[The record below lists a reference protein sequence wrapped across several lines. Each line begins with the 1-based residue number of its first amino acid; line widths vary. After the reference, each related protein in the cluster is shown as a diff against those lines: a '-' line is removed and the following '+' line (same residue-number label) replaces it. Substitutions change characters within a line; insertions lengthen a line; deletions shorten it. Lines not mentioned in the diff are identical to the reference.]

1 MILYIAEKP
10 SLGRAIADVLPKP
23 HKKGDGFIED
33 AQGNC
38 VSWCVGHLL
47 EQAEPDAYNPEF
59 KSWKFEHLP
68 IVPEKWQLKPKVAT
82 RSQLTVLKKLVKQAD
97 TLVNAGDPDRE
108 GQLLVDEVIAY
119 LGVTGDKLQQTQ
131 RLLISDLNPQAV
143 KRALSQLRSNRE
155 FIPLSTSALARSRAD
170 WLYGMNMTRAYTIQ
184 GKKVGYQGVLSVGRV
199 QTPLLG
205 LIVRRDEEIAR
216 FQSKPFYEV
225 LAHLVTDKQQSFTAK
240 WQPSEA
246 CLPYMDEE
254 GRVLAKGLAQNV
266 VRRITDKPAKVTQL
280 STKDKQQNPPLPYS
294 LSALQIDA
302 AKRFGMSA
310 KDVLDTCQSLYE
322 RHKLITYPRSDSR
335 YLPTEQHGLASSVLA
350 AIMGGAPELVAHAEA
365 PNPRLKSKAWDDK
378 KVDAHHA
385 IIPTEKQPNLGSL
398 SQRERQLYLHIARQY
413 LAQFYPAY
421 CYSETAVEVTIEGGL
436 FKTKARQDKSLGW
449 KQLFAREADEH
460 KESMGRESLQNTDD
474 KSTDKDA
481 EDEVFCGILP
491 PLALGQILH
500 CNQGELVEKQTQPPK
515 AFTDATLLSAMT
527 GINRYVTDPETRKIL
542 KETDGLGTEAT
553 RAGIIELLFKRGF
566 IQRLGKSI
574 VATEVGKGLINSLPL
589 SATTPDM
596 TALWEASLNG
606 ICHKEISYQGFMQP
620 LLGTLNHLIENA
632 GAQLPSAL
640 NGLKGQGF
648 KRAAK
653 KSGYQKAGNKGAA
666 GGKKAGTGAKKG
678 NARNSAAA
686 SSTSTSTTAKPTVPR
701 RRTSKA
707 TAQA

>member
-23 HKKGDGFIED
+23 HKKGDGFIEAANGD
-33 AQGNC
+33 C

-47 EQAEPDAYNPEF
+47 EQAQPDAYNPEY

-68 IVPEKWQLKPKVAT
+68 IVPDKWQLKPKAAT
-82 RSQLTVLKKLVKQAD
+82 RSQLSVLKKLVKQAN

-119 LGVTGDKLQQTQ
+119 LGVTGDKLHQTQ

-143 KRALSQLRSNRE
+143 KRALTQLRSNRE

-205 LIVRRDEEIAR
+205 LVVRRDEEIAN

-225 LAHLVTDKQQSFTAK
+225 LAHLATEKQETFSAK

-254 GRVLAKGLAQNV
+254 GRVLARGLAQNV
-266 VRRITDKPAKVTQL
+266 VSRISNKPALVTQL
-280 STKDKQQNPPLPYS
+280 ASKDKKQHPPLPYS

-335 YLPTEQHGLASSVLA
+335 YLPLEQHKLAPAVLRA
-350 AIMGGAPELVAHAEA
+350 VSLGAGELLQGADV
-365 PNPRLKSKAWDDK
+365 PDPQLKSKAWDDK

-385 IIPTEKQPNLGSL
+385 IVPTEKTANLSSL
-398 SQRERQLYLHIARQY
+398 SLREKQLYLHIVRQY

-421 CYSETAVEVTIEGGL
+421 CYSETTVQVTIEGGL
-436 FKTKARQDKSLGW
+436 FNTKARQDQSLGW
-449 KQLFAREADEH
+449 KQLFARQEPNGSKTSGNESTQGSTGKDDED
-460 KESMGRESLQNTDD
+460 S
-474 KSTDKDA
+474 
-481 EDEVFCGILP
+481 DEFIGQLP
-491 PLALGQILH
+491 PLKLGQALH
-500 CNQGELVEKQTQPPK
+500 CTRGELLEKNTQPPK

-527 GINRYVTDPETRKIL
+527 GISRYVTDPEIRKIL

-566 IQRLGKSI
+566 LQRLGKSI
-574 VATEVGKGLINSLPL
+574 VSTDVGKGLINSLPA

-606 ICHKEISYQGFMQP
+606 ICHKETSYQAFMQP
-620 LLGTLNHLIENA
+620 LLGTLSTLIQNA
-632 GAQLPSAL
+632 GEQLPTAL
-640 NGLKGQGF
+640 NGLKGQGYRKTAGNKSGYRKSPYRKASSSA
-648 KRAAK
+648 KRTGTASTAKTSTTTSSSAK
-653 KSGYQKAGNKGAA
+653 KS
-666 GGKKAGTGAKKG
+666 
-678 NARNSAAA
+678 SA
-686 SSTSTSTTAKPTVPR
+686 SSGTRS
-701 RRTSKA
+701 RTRKVA
-707 TAQA
+707 AEV

>member
-23 HKKGDGFIED
+23 HKKGDGFIEAANGD
-33 AQGNC
+33 C

-68 IVPEKWQLKPKVAT
+68 IVPDKWQLKPKAAT
-82 RSQLTVLKKLVKQAD
+82 RSQLTVLKRLVKQAN

-119 LGVTGDKLQQTQ
+119 LGVTGDKLHQTQ

-143 KRALSQLRSNRE
+143 KRALTQLRSNRE

-205 LIVRRDEEIAR
+205 LVVRRDEEIAH

-225 LAHLVTDKQQSFTAK
+225 LAHLATEKQETFSAK

-246 CLPYMDEE
+246 CQPYMDEE
-254 GRVLAKGLAQNV
+254 GRVLARGLAQNV
-266 VRRITDKPAKVTQL
+266 VSCISDKAALVTQL
-280 STKDKQQNPPLPYS
+280 VAKDKKQNPPLPYS

-335 YLPTEQHGLASSVLA
+335 YLPVEQHNLAPSVLKAISDGA
-350 AIMGGAPELVAHAEA
+350 AELLQGADAPE
-365 PNPRLKSKAWDDK
+365 PRLKSKAWDDK

-385 IIPTEKQPNLGSL
+385 IVPTEKTANLSSL
-398 SQRERQLYLHIARQY
+398 SQRERQLYLHVARQY
-413 LAQFYPAY
+413 IAQFYPAY
-421 CYSETAVEVTIEGGL
+421 CYSETTVQVTIEGGL
-436 FKTKARQDKSLGW
+436 FNTKARQDKSLGW
-449 KQLFAREADEH
+449 KQLFARQEPNGSKA
-460 KESMGRESLQNTDD
+460 SGN
-474 KSTDKDA
+474 KSTEESTGKD
-481 EDEVFCGILP
+481 DEENDEFIGQLP
-491 PLALGQILH
+491 PLKLGQALH
-500 CNQGELVEKQTQPPK
+500 CTRGELLEKNTQPPK
-515 AFTDATLLSAMT
+515 AFTDATLLGAMT
-527 GINRYVTDPETRKIL
+527 GISRYVADPEIRKIL

-566 IQRLGKSI
+566 LQRLGKSI
-574 VATEVGKGLINSLPL
+574 VSTDVGKGLINSLPA

-606 ICHKEISYQGFMQP
+606 ICHKETSYQAFMLP
-620 LLGTLNHLIENA
+620 LLGTLSTLIQNA
-632 GAQLPSAL
+632 GAQLPIAL
-640 NGLKGQGF
+640 NGLQGQGYR
-648 KRAAK
+648 KTASN
-653 KSGYQKAGNKGAA
+653 KSGYRKSPYRKASSSAKR
-666 GGKKAGTGAKKG
+666 AGTASTVKSSVKTSVASAGA
-678 NARNSAAA
+678 RS
-686 SSTSTSTTAKPTVPR
+686 
-701 RRTSKA
+701 RTRKMA
-707 TAQA
+707 TEV

>member
-23 HKKGDGFIED
+23 HKKGDGFIEAANGD
-33 AQGNC
+33 C

-59 KSWKFEHLP
+59 KAWKFEHLP
-68 IVPEKWQLKPKVAT
+68 IVPDKWQLKPKAAT
-82 RSQLTVLKKLVKQAD
+82 RSQLTVLKRLVKQAN

-119 LGVTGDKLQQTQ
+119 LGVTGDKLHQTQ

-143 KRALSQLRSNRE
+143 KRALTQLRSNRE

-205 LIVRRDEEIAR
+205 LVVRRDEEIAH

-225 LAHLVTDKQQSFTAK
+225 LAHLATEKQETFSAK

-246 CLPYMDEE
+246 CQPYMDEE
-254 GRVLAKGLAQNV
+254 GRVLARGLAQNV
-266 VRRITDKPAKVTQL
+266 VSRISDKPALVTQL
-280 STKDKQQNPPLPYS
+280 VAKDKKQNPPLPYS

-335 YLPTEQHGLASSVLA
+335 YLPVEQHNLAPSVLKAISDGA
-350 AIMGGAPELVAHAEA
+350 AELLQGADA
-365 PNPRLKSKAWDDK
+365 PDPRLKSKAWDDK

-385 IIPTEKQPNLGSL
+385 IVPTEKTANLSSL
-398 SQRERQLYLHIARQY
+398 SKRERQLYLHIARQY

-421 CYSETAVEVTIEGGL
+421 CYSETTVQVTIEGGL
-436 FKTKARQDKSLGW
+436 FNTKARQDKSLGW
-449 KQLFAREADEH
+449 KQLFARQEPNGSKASGNNSTEESTGKDDE
-460 KESMGRESLQNTDD
+460 EN
-474 KSTDKDA
+474 
-481 EDEVFCGILP
+481 DEFIGQLP
-491 PLALGQILH
+491 PLKLGQALH
-500 CNQGELVEKQTQPPK
+500 CTRGELLEKNTQPPK
-515 AFTDATLLSAMT
+515 AFNDATLLGAMT
-527 GINRYVTDPETRKIL
+527 GISRYVTDPEIRKIL

-566 IQRLGKSI
+566 LQRLGKSI
-574 VATEVGKGLINSLPL
+574 VSTDVGKGLINSLPA

-596 TALWEASLNG
+596 TALWEASLNC
-606 ICHKEISYQGFMQP
+606 ICHKETSYQAFMQP
-620 LLGTLNHLIENA
+620 LLGTLSTLIQNA
-632 GAQLPSAL
+632 GAQLPTAL
-640 NGLKGQGF
+640 NGLQGQGYR
-648 KRAAK
+648 KTASN
-653 KSGYQKAGNKGAA
+653 KSGYRKSLYRKASSSAKR
-666 GGKKAGTGAKKG
+666 AGT
-678 NARNSAAA
+678 A
-686 SSTSTSTTAKPTVPR
+686 STAKSSVKKSVASAGAR
-701 RRTSKA
+701 SRTRKMA
-707 TAQA
+707 TEV

>member
-23 HKKGDGFIED
+23 HKKGDGFIEAANGD
-33 AQGNC
+33 C

-68 IVPEKWQLKPKVAT
+68 IVPDKWQLKPKAAT
-82 RSQLTVLKKLVKQAD
+82 RSQLTVLKRLVKQAN

-119 LGVTGDKLQQTQ
+119 LGVTGDKLHQTQ

-143 KRALSQLRSNRE
+143 KRALTQLRSNRE

-205 LIVRRDEEIAR
+205 LVVRRDEEIAH

-225 LAHLVTDKQQSFTAK
+225 LAHLATEKQETFSAK

-246 CLPYMDEE
+246 CQPYMDEE
-254 GRVLAKGLAQNV
+254 GRVLVRGLAQNV
-266 VRRITDKPAKVTQL
+266 VSRISDKPALVTQL
-280 STKDKQQNPPLPYS
+280 VAKDKKQNPPLPYS

-335 YLPTEQHGLASSVLA
+335 YLPVEQHNLAPSVLK
-350 AIMGGAPELVAHAEA
+350 AISDGATELLQGADV
-365 PNPRLKSKAWDDK
+365 PDPRLKSKAWDDK

-385 IIPTEKQPNLGSL
+385 IVPTEKTANLSSL
-398 SQRERQLYLHIARQY
+398 SQRERQLYLHVARQY

-421 CYSETAVEVTIEGGL
+421 CYSETTVQVTIEGGL
-436 FKTKARQDKSLGW
+436 FNTKARQDKSLGW
-449 KQLFAREADEH
+449 KQLFARQEPNGSKA
-460 KESMGRESLQNTDD
+460 SGN
-474 KSTDKDA
+474 KSTEESTGKD
-481 EDEVFCGILP
+481 DEENDEFIGQLP
-491 PLALGQILH
+491 PLKFGQALH
-500 CNQGELVEKQTQPPK
+500 CTRGELLEKNTQPPK
-515 AFTDATLLSAMT
+515 AFTDATLLGAMT
-527 GINRYVTDPETRKIL
+527 GISRYVTDPEIRKIL

-566 IQRLGKSI
+566 LQRLGKSI
-574 VATEVGKGLINSLPL
+574 VSTDVGKGLINSLPA

-606 ICHKEISYQGFMQP
+606 ICHKETSYQAFMQP
-620 LLGTLNHLIENA
+620 LLGTLSTLIQNA
-632 GAQLPSAL
+632 GAQLPTAL
-640 NGLKGQGF
+640 NGLQGQGYR
-648 KRAAK
+648 KTASN
-653 KSGYQKAGNKGAA
+653 KSGYRKSPYRKASSSAKR
-666 GGKKAGTGAKKG
+666 AGT
-678 NARNSAAA
+678 A
-686 SSTSTSTTAKPTVPR
+686 STAKSSVKTSVASAGAR
-701 RRTSKA
+701 SRTRKMA
-707 TAQA
+707 TEV

>member
-23 HKKGDGFIED
+23 HKKGDGFIEAANGD
-33 AQGNC
+33 C

-68 IVPEKWQLKPKVAT
+68 IVPDKWQLKPKAAT
-82 RSQLTVLKKLVKQAD
+82 RSQLTVLKRLVKQAN

-119 LGVTGDKLQQTQ
+119 LGVTGDKLHQTQ

-143 KRALSQLRSNRE
+143 KRALTQLRSNRE

-205 LIVRRDEEIAR
+205 LVVRRDEEIAH

-225 LAHLVTDKQQSFTAK
+225 LAHLATEKQETFSAK

-246 CLPYMDEE
+246 CQPYMDEE
-254 GRVLAKGLAQNV
+254 GRVLVRGLAQNV
-266 VRRITDKPAKVTQL
+266 VSRISDKPALVTQL
-280 STKDKQQNPPLPYS
+280 VAKDKKQNPPLPYS

-335 YLPTEQHGLASSVLA
+335 YLPVEQHNLAPSVLKAISDGA
-350 AIMGGAPELVAHAEA
+350 AELLQGADAPE
-365 PNPRLKSKAWDDK
+365 PRLKSKAWDDK

-385 IIPTEKQPNLGSL
+385 IVPTEKMANLSSL
-398 SQRERQLYLHIARQY
+398 SQRERQLYLHVARQY
-413 LAQFYPAY
+413 IAQFYPAY
-421 CYSETAVEVTIEGGL
+421 CYSETTVQVTIEGGL
-436 FKTKARQDKSLGW
+436 FNTKARQDKSLGW
-449 KQLFAREADEH
+449 KQLFARQEPNGSKA
-460 KESMGRESLQNTDD
+460 SGN
-474 KSTDKDA
+474 KSTEESTGKD
-481 EDEVFCGILP
+481 DEENDEFIGQLP
-491 PLALGQILH
+491 PLKLGQALH
-500 CNQGELVEKQTQPPK
+500 CTRGELLEKNTQPPK
-515 AFTDATLLSAMT
+515 AFNDATLLGAMT
-527 GINRYVTDPETRKIL
+527 GISRYVTDPEIRKIL

-566 IQRLGKSI
+566 LQRLGKSI
-574 VATEVGKGLINSLPL
+574 VSTDVGKGLINSLPA

-606 ICHKEISYQGFMQP
+606 ICHKETSYQAFMQP
-620 LLGTLNHLIENA
+620 LLGTLSTLIQNA
-632 GAQLPSAL
+632 GAQLPTAL
-640 NGLKGQGF
+640 NGLQGQGYR
-648 KRAAK
+648 KTASN
-653 KSGYQKAGNKGAA
+653 KSGYRKSPYRKASSSAKR
-666 GGKKAGTGAKKG
+666 AGT
-678 NARNSAAA
+678 A
-686 SSTSTSTTAKPTVPR
+686 STAKSSVKKSVASAGAR
-701 RRTSKA
+701 SRTRKVA
-707 TAQA
+707 TEA

>member
-10 SLGRAIADVLPKP
+10 SLGRAIADVLPRP
-23 HKKGDGFIED
+23 HKKGEGFIQAANGD
-33 AQGNC
+33 C

-47 EQAEPDAYNPEF
+47 EQAPPDAYHPDY

-68 IVPEKWQLKPKVAT
+68 IVPDKWQLQPKAAT
-82 RSQLTVLKKLVKQAD
+82 RSQLSVLKKLVKQAT

-119 LGVTGDKLQQTQ
+119 LGVTGDKLHQIQ

-143 KRALSQLRSNRE
+143 KRALSQQRSNRE
-155 FIPLSTSALARSRAD
+155 FIPLSTCALARSRAD

-184 GKKVGYQGVLSVGRV
+184 GQKVGYQGVLSVGRV

-205 LIVRRDEEIAR
+205 LVVRRDEDIAN

-225 LAHLVTDKQQSFTAK
+225 LAHLTTQQQEGFSAK
-240 WQPSEA
+240 WQPSDA
-246 CLPYMDEE
+246 CLPYMDAD

-266 VRRITDKPAKVTQL
+266 VNRITDQPARVTQL
-280 STKDKQQNPPLPYS
+280 TSKDKQQAAPLPYS

-310 KDVLDTCQSLYE
+310 KEVLDTCQSLYE

-335 YLPTEQHGLASSVLA
+335 YLPLEQHSLAPLVLK
-350 AIMGGAPELVAHAEA
+350 AISQGASELIQGIDM
-365 PNPRLKSKAWDDK
+365 PDPRLKSKAWDDK

-385 IIPTEKQPNLGSL
+385 IIPTEKPAQLSSL
-398 SQRERQLYLHIARQY
+398 SGREKQLYLHIARQY
-413 LAQFYPAY
+413 VAQFYPAY
-421 CYSETAVEVTIEGGL
+421 CYRETAVQVTIAGGL
-436 FKTKARQDKSLGW
+436 FTTKARQQQSLGW
-449 KQLFAREADEH
+449 KQLFVQQTHQGDQPHQQPQATQQAEQDDE
-460 KESMGRESLQNTDD
+460 Q
-474 KSTDKDA
+474 
-481 EDEVFCGILP
+481 DELTGLLP
-491 PLALGQILH
+491 PLTLGQSLH
-500 CNQGELVEKQTQPPK
+500 CLRGELVEKQTQPPK

-527 GINRYVTDPETRKIL
+527 GISRYVTDPEIRKIL

-566 IQRLGKSI
+566 LQRQGKTI
-574 VATEVGKGLINSLPL
+574 VSTNVGRGLINSLPA

-620 LLGTLNHLIENA
+620 LLATLHSLIQHA
-632 GAQLPSAL
+632 GGQLPAAL
-640 NGLKGQGF
+640 NGLKGQGYQGAKGRKSGQRKSTNP
-648 KRAAK
+648 KRPISRTSPLK
-653 KSGYQKAGNKGAA
+653 KSSSI
-666 GGKKAGTGAKKG
+666 T
-678 NARNSAAA
+678 A
-686 SSTSTSTTAKPTVPR
+686 SSKKSTMTTKAIVPQR
-701 RRTSKA
+701 RERQSLSEVV
-707 TAQA
+707 

>member
-23 HKKGDGFIED
+23 HKKGDGFIEAANGD
-33 AQGNC
+33 C

-68 IVPEKWQLKPKVAT
+68 IVPDKWQLKPKAAT
-82 RSQLTVLKKLVKQAD
+82 RSQLTVLKRLVKQAN

-119 LGVTGDKLQQTQ
+119 LGVTGDKLHQTQ

-143 KRALSQLRSNRE
+143 KRALTQLRSNRE

-205 LIVRRDEEIAR
+205 LVVRRDEEIAH

-225 LAHLVTDKQQSFTAK
+225 LAHLATEKQETFSAK

-246 CLPYMDEE
+246 CQPYMDEE
-254 GRVLAKGLAQNV
+254 GRVLVRGLAQNV
-266 VRRITDKPAKVTQL
+266 VSRISDKPALVTQL
-280 STKDKQQNPPLPYS
+280 VAKDKKQNPPLPYS

-335 YLPTEQHGLASSVLA
+335 YLPVEQHNLAPSVLKAISAGA
-350 AIMGGAPELVAHAEA
+350 AELLQGADAPE
-365 PNPRLKSKAWDDK
+365 PRLKSKAWDDK

-385 IIPTEKQPNLGSL
+385 IVPTAKTANLSSL
-398 SQRERQLYLHIARQY
+398 SQRERQLYLHVARQY

-421 CYSETAVEVTIEGGL
+421 CYSETTVQVTIEGGL
-436 FKTKARQDKSLGW
+436 FNTKARQDKSLGW
-449 KQLFAREADEH
+449 KQLFARQEPNGSKA
-460 KESMGRESLQNTDD
+460 SGN
-474 KSTDKDA
+474 KSTEESAGKD
-481 EDEVFCGILP
+481 DEENDEFIGQLP
-491 PLALGQILH
+491 PLKLGQALH
-500 CNQGELVEKQTQPPK
+500 CTRGELLEKNTQPPK
-515 AFTDATLLSAMT
+515 AFTDATLLGAMT
-527 GINRYVTDPETRKIL
+527 GISRYVTAPEIRKIL

-566 IQRLGKSI
+566 LQRLGKSI
-574 VATEVGKGLINSLPL
+574 VSTDVGKGLINSLPA

-606 ICHKEISYQGFMQP
+606 ICHKETSYQAFMQP
-620 LLGTLNHLIENA
+620 LLGTLSTLIQNA
-632 GAQLPSAL
+632 GAQLPTAL
-640 NGLKGQGF
+640 NGLQGQGYR
-648 KRAAK
+648 KTASN
-653 KSGYQKAGNKGAA
+653 KSGYRKSYSKKSSSAKGIGTTKNDGSNKYASQKTCSKSSV
-666 GGKKAGTGAKKG
+666 T
-678 NARNSAAA
+678 R
-686 SSTSTSTTAKPTVPR
+686 STSRSASNSRKSTTAV
-701 RRTSKA
+701 
-707 TAQA
+707 

>member
-23 HKKGDGFIED
+23 HKKGDGFIEAANGD
-33 AQGNC
+33 C

-68 IVPEKWQLKPKVAT
+68 IVPDKWQLKPKAAT
-82 RSQLTVLKKLVKQAD
+82 RSQLTVLKRLVKQAN

-119 LGVTGDKLQQTQ
+119 LGVTGDKLHQTQ

-143 KRALSQLRSNRE
+143 KRALTQLRSNRE

-184 GKKVGYQGVLSVGRV
+184 GKKVSYQGVLSVGRV

-205 LIVRRDEEIAR
+205 LVVRRDEEIAN

-225 LAHLVTDKQQSFTAK
+225 LAHLATEKQETFSAK

-246 CLPYMDEE
+246 CQPYMDEE
-254 GRVLAKGLAQNV
+254 GRVLARGLAQNV
-266 VRRITDKPAKVTQL
+266 VSRISDKPALVTQL
-280 STKDKQQNPPLPYS
+280 VAKDKKQNPPLPYS

-335 YLPTEQHGLASSVLA
+335 YLPVEQHSLAPSVLK
-350 AIMGGAPELVAHAEA
+350 AISGGAAELLQGADA
-365 PNPRLKSKAWDDK
+365 PDPRLKSKAWDDK

-385 IIPTEKQPNLGSL
+385 IVPTEKTANLSSL
-398 SQRERQLYLHIARQY
+398 SQRERQLYLHVARQY

-421 CYSETAVEVTIEGGL
+421 CYSETTVQVTIEGGL
-436 FKTKARQDKSLGW
+436 FNTKARQDKSLGW
-449 KQLFAREADEH
+449 KQLFARQEPHGSKASGNKSMEESAGKDDE
-460 KESMGRESLQNTDD
+460 EN
-474 KSTDKDA
+474 
-481 EDEVFCGILP
+481 DEFIGQLP
-491 PLALGQILH
+491 PLKLGQALH
-500 CNQGELVEKQTQPPK
+500 CTRGELLEKNTQPPK
-515 AFTDATLLSAMT
+515 AFTDATLLGAMT
-527 GINRYVTDPETRKIL
+527 GISRYVTDPEIRKIL

-566 IQRLGKSI
+566 LQRLGKSI
-574 VATEVGKGLINSLPL
+574 VSTDVGKGLINSLPA

-606 ICHKEISYQGFMQP
+606 ICHKETSYQAFMQP
-620 LLGTLNHLIENA
+620 LLGTLSTLIQNA
-632 GAQLPSAL
+632 GSQLPTAL
-640 NGLKGQGF
+640 NGLKGQGYR
-648 KRAAK
+648 KAAGNNKSGYRKSSYRKVSTSAKSSGTTSTTKTSSAK
-653 KSGYQKAGNKGAA
+653 KSGVSPTNPR
-666 GGKKAGTGAKKG
+666 T
-678 NARNSAAA
+678 NSR
-686 SSTSTSTTAKPTVPR
+686 VR
-701 RRTSKA
+701 KA
-707 TAQA
+707 TAEV

>member
-23 HKKGDGFIED
+23 HKKGDGFIEAANGD
-33 AQGNC
+33 C

-47 EQAEPDAYNPEF
+47 EQAQPDAYNPEY

-68 IVPEKWQLKPKVAT
+68 IVPDKWQLKPKAAT
-82 RSQLTVLKKLVKQAD
+82 RSQLTVLKRLVKQAN

-119 LGVTGDKLQQTQ
+119 LGVTGDKLHQTQ

-143 KRALSQLRSNRE
+143 KRALTQLRSNRE

-205 LIVRRDEEIAR
+205 LVVRRDEEIAN

-225 LAHLVTDKQQSFTAK
+225 LAHLATEKQETFSAK

-246 CLPYMDEE
+246 CQPYMDEE
-254 GRVLAKGLAQNV
+254 GRVLARGLAQNV
-266 VRRITDKPAKVTQL
+266 VSRIHDKPALVTQL
-280 STKDKQQNPPLPYS
+280 VAKDKKQNPPLPYS

-335 YLPTEQHGLASSVLA
+335 YLPVEQHSLAPSVLKAISSGA
-350 AIMGGAPELVAHAEA
+350 AELLQGADA
-365 PNPRLKSKAWDDK
+365 PDPRLKSKAWDDK

-385 IIPTEKQPNLGSL
+385 IVPTEKTANLSSL

-421 CYSETAVEVTIEGGL
+421 CYSETTVQVTIEGGL
-436 FKTKARQDKSLGW
+436 FNTKARQDKSLGW
-449 KQLFAREADEH
+449 KQLFARQEPNGSKASGNTTEESAGKDDE
-460 KESMGRESLQNTDD
+460 EN
-474 KSTDKDA
+474 
-481 EDEVFCGILP
+481 DEFIGQLP
-491 PLALGQILH
+491 PLKLGQVLH
-500 CNQGELVEKQTQPPK
+500 CTRGELLEKNTQPPK
-515 AFTDATLLSAMT
+515 AFTDATLLGAMT
-527 GINRYVTDPETRKIL
+527 GISRYVTDAEIRKIL

-566 IQRLGKSI
+566 LQRLGKSI
-574 VATEVGKGLINSLPL
+574 VSTDVGKGLINSLPA

-606 ICHKEISYQGFMQP
+606 ICHKETSYQAFMQP
-620 LLGTLNHLIENA
+620 LLGTLSTLIQNA
-632 GAQLPSAL
+632 GAQLPTAL
-640 NGLKGQGF
+640 NGLQGQGYRKTAGNKSGYRKSPYRKASSSA
-648 KRAAK
+648 KRTGTASTAKTSTSSSAK
-653 KSGYQKAGNKGAA
+653 KS
-666 GGKKAGTGAKKG
+666 
-678 NARNSAAA
+678 SA
-686 SSTSTSTTAKPTVPR
+686 SSGTRS
-701 RRTSKA
+701 RTRKVA
-707 TAQA
+707 AEV

>member
-23 HKKGDGFIED
+23 HKKGDGFIEAANGD
-33 AQGNC
+33 C

-68 IVPEKWQLKPKVAT
+68 IVPDKWQLKPKAAT
-82 RSQLTVLKKLVKQAD
+82 RSQLTVLKRLVKQAN

-119 LGVTGDKLQQTQ
+119 LGVTGDKLHQTQ

-143 KRALSQLRSNRE
+143 KRALTQLRSNRE

-205 LIVRRDEEIAR
+205 LVVRRDEEIAN

-225 LAHLVTDKQQSFTAK
+225 LAHLATEKQETFSAK

-246 CLPYMDEE
+246 CQPYMDEE
-254 GRVLAKGLAQNV
+254 GRVLARGLAQNV
-266 VRRITDKPAKVTQL
+266 VSRISDKPALVTQL
-280 STKDKQQNPPLPYS
+280 VAKDKKQNPPLPYS

-335 YLPTEQHGLASSVLA
+335 YLPVEQHNLAPSVLK
-350 AIMGGAPELVAHAEA
+350 AISDGATELLQGADA
-365 PNPRLKSKAWDDK
+365 PDPRLKSKAWDDK

-385 IIPTEKQPNLGSL
+385 IVPTEKTANLSSL
-398 SQRERQLYLHIARQY
+398 SQRERQLYLHVARQY

-421 CYSETAVEVTIEGGL
+421 CYSETTVQVTIEGGL
-436 FKTKARQDKSLGW
+436 FNTKARQDKSLGW
-449 KQLFAREADEH
+449 KQLFARQEPHGSKA
-460 KESMGRESLQNTDD
+460 SGN
-474 KSTDKDA
+474 KSTEESAGKD
-481 EDEVFCGILP
+481 DEENDEFIGQLP
-491 PLALGQILH
+491 PLKLGQALH
-500 CNQGELVEKQTQPPK
+500 CTRGELLEKNTQPPK

-527 GINRYVTDPETRKIL
+527 GISRYVTDPEIRKIL

-566 IQRLGKSI
+566 LQRLGKSI
-574 VATEVGKGLINSLPL
+574 VSTDVGKGLINSLPA

-606 ICHKEISYQGFMQP
+606 ICHKETSYQAFMQP
-620 LLGTLNHLIENA
+620 LLGTLSTLIQNA
-632 GAQLPSAL
+632 GAQLPTAL
-640 NGLKGQGF
+640 NGLKGQGYRKTAGNKSGYRKSPYRKASSSA
-648 KRAAK
+648 KRTGTASTAKTSTTTSSSAK
-653 KSGYQKAGNKGAA
+653 KS
-666 GGKKAGTGAKKG
+666 
-678 NARNSAAA
+678 SA
-686 SSTSTSTTAKPTVPR
+686 SSGTRS
-701 RRTSKA
+701 RTRKVA
-707 TAQA
+707 AEV

>member
-23 HKKGDGFIED
+23 HKKGDGFIEAANGD
-33 AQGNC
+33 C

-68 IVPEKWQLKPKVAT
+68 IVPDKWQLKPKAAT
-82 RSQLTVLKKLVKQAD
+82 RSQLTVLKRLVKQAN

-119 LGVTGDKLQQTQ
+119 LGVTGDKLHQTQ
-131 RLLISDLNPQAV
+131 RLLICDLNPQAV
-143 KRALSQLRSNRE
+143 KRALTQLRSNRE

-205 LIVRRDEEIAR
+205 LVVRRDEEIAH

-225 LAHLVTDKQQSFTAK
+225 LAHLATEKQETFSAK

-246 CLPYMDEE
+246 CQPYMDEE
-254 GRVLAKGLAQNV
+254 GRVLARGLAQNV
-266 VRRITDKPAKVTQL
+266 VSRISDKPALVTQL
-280 STKDKQQNPPLPYS
+280 VAKDKKQNPPLPYS

-335 YLPTEQHGLASSVLA
+335 YLPVEQHNLAPSVLKAISAGA
-350 AIMGGAPELVAHAEA
+350 AELLQGADAPE
-365 PNPRLKSKAWDDK
+365 PRLKSKAWDDK

-385 IIPTEKQPNLGSL
+385 IVPTAKTANLSSL
-398 SQRERQLYLHIARQY
+398 SQRERQLYLHVARQY

-421 CYSETAVEVTIEGGL
+421 CYSETTVQVTIEGGL
-436 FKTKARQDKSLGW
+436 FNTKARQDKSLGW
-449 KQLFAREADEH
+449 KQLFARQEPNGSKA
-460 KESMGRESLQNTDD
+460 SGN
-474 KSTDKDA
+474 KSTEESAGKD
-481 EDEVFCGILP
+481 DEENDEFIGQLP
-491 PLALGQILH
+491 PLKLGQALH
-500 CNQGELVEKQTQPPK
+500 CTRGELLEKNTQPPK
-515 AFTDATLLSAMT
+515 AFTDATLLGAMT
-527 GINRYVTDPETRKIL
+527 GISRYVTDPEIRKIL

-566 IQRLGKSI
+566 LQRLGKSI
-574 VATEVGKGLINSLPL
+574 VSTDVGKGLINSLPA

-606 ICHKEISYQGFMQP
+606 ICHKETSYQAFMQP
-620 LLGTLNHLIENA
+620 LLGTLSTLIQNA
-632 GAQLPSAL
+632 GAQLPTAL
-640 NGLKGQGF
+640 NGLQGQGYR
-648 KRAAK
+648 KTASN
-653 KSGYQKAGNKGAA
+653 KSGYRKSYSKKSSSVKGIGTTKNDGSNKYASQKTSSKSSV
-666 GGKKAGTGAKKG
+666 T
-678 NARNSAAA
+678 R
-686 SSTSTSTTAKPTVPR
+686 STSRSASNSRKSTTAV
-701 RRTSKA
+701 
-707 TAQA
+707 

>member
-23 HKKGDGFIED
+23 HKKGDGFIEAANGD
-33 AQGNC
+33 C

-68 IVPEKWQLKPKVAT
+68 IVPDKWQLKPKAAT
-82 RSQLTVLKKLVKQAD
+82 RSQLTVLKRLVKQAN

-119 LGVTGDKLQQTQ
+119 LGVTGDKLHQTQ

-143 KRALSQLRSNRE
+143 KRALTQLRSNRE

-205 LIVRRDEEIAR
+205 LVVRRDEEIAN

-225 LAHLVTDKQQSFTAK
+225 LAHLATEKQENFSAK

-246 CLPYMDEE
+246 CQPYMDEE
-254 GRVLAKGLAQNV
+254 GRVLARGLAQNV
-266 VRRITDKPAKVTQL
+266 VSRISDKPALVTQL
-280 STKDKQQNPPLPYS
+280 VAKNKKQNPPLPYS

-335 YLPTEQHGLASSVLA
+335 YLPVEQHSLAPSVLK
-350 AIMGGAPELVAHAEA
+350 AISGGAAELLQGTDA
-365 PNPRLKSKAWDDK
+365 PDPRLKSKAWDDK

-385 IIPTEKQPNLGSL
+385 IVPTEKTANLSSL
-398 SQRERQLYLHIARQY
+398 SQRERQLYLHVARQY

-421 CYSETAVEVTIEGGL
+421 CYSETTVQVTIEGGL
-436 FKTKARQDKSLGW
+436 FNTKARQDKSLGW
-449 KQLFAREADEH
+449 KQLFARQEPNDSKA
-460 KESMGRESLQNTDD
+460 SGN
-474 KSTDKDA
+474 KSTEESAGKD
-481 EDEVFCGILP
+481 DEENDEFIGQLP
-491 PLALGQILH
+491 PLKLGQALH
-500 CNQGELVEKQTQPPK
+500 CTRGELLEKNTQPPK
-515 AFTDATLLSAMT
+515 AFTDATLLGAMT
-527 GINRYVTDPETRKIL
+527 GISRYVTDPEIRKIL

-566 IQRLGKSI
+566 LQRLGKSI
-574 VATEVGKGLINSLPL
+574 VSTDVGKGLINSLPA

-606 ICHKEISYQGFMQP
+606 ICHKETSYQAFMQP
-620 LLGTLNHLIENA
+620 LLGTLSTLIQNA
-632 GAQLPSAL
+632 GAQLPTAL
-640 NGLKGQGF
+640 NGLKGQGYRKTAGNKSGYRKSPYRKASSSA
-648 KRAAK
+648 KRTGTASTAKTSTTTSSSAK
-653 KSGYQKAGNKGAA
+653 KS
-666 GGKKAGTGAKKG
+666 
-678 NARNSAAA
+678 SA
-686 SSTSTSTTAKPTVPR
+686 SSGTRS
-701 RRTSKA
+701 RTRKVA
-707 TAQA
+707 AEV

>member
-23 HKKGDGFIED
+23 HKKGDGFIEAANGD
-33 AQGNC
+33 C

-68 IVPEKWQLKPKVAT
+68 IVPDKWQLKPKATT
-82 RSQLTVLKKLVKQAD
+82 RSQLTVLKRLVKQAN

-119 LGVTGDKLQQTQ
+119 LGVTGDKLHQTQ

-143 KRALSQLRSNRE
+143 KRALTQLRSNRE

-205 LIVRRDEEIAR
+205 LVVRRDEEIAN

-225 LAHLVTDKQQSFTAK
+225 LAHLATQKQETFSAK
-240 WQPSEA
+240 WRPSEA

-254 GRVLAKGLAQNV
+254 GRVLARGLAQNV
-266 VRRITDKPAKVTQL
+266 VSRINDKSAVITQL
-280 STKDKQQNPPLPYS
+280 VSKDKKQYPPLPYS

-335 YLPTEQHGLASSVLA
+335 YLPVEQHSLAPLVLK
-350 AIMGGAPELVAHAEA
+350 AISGGAAELLQQVDA
-365 PNPRLKSKAWDDK
+365 PDHRLKSKAWDDK

-385 IIPTEKQPNLGSL
+385 IVPTEKTANLSSL
-398 SQRERQLYLHIARQY
+398 SLREKQLYLHVARQY

-421 CYSETAVEVTIEGGL
+421 CYGETTVQVTIEGGL
-436 FKTKARQDKSLGW
+436 FNTKARQDKSLGW
-449 KQLFAREADEH
+449 KQLFARQESHGNKSIEKNPADE
-460 KESMGRESLQNTDD
+460 STSTDD
-474 KSTDKDA
+474 ADN
-481 EDEVFCGILP
+481 DEFSSQLP
-491 PLALGQILH
+491 PLTLGQVLH
-500 CNQGELVEKQTQPPK
+500 CTQGELLEKNTQPPK
-515 AFTDATLLSAMT
+515 AFTDATLLGAMT
-527 GINRYVTDPETRKIL
+527 GINRYVTDANIRKIL

-553 RAGIIELLFKRGF
+553 RAGIIELLFKRSF
-566 IQRLGKSI
+566 LQRLGKSI
-574 VATEVGKGLINSLPL
+574 VSTEVGKGLINSLPV
-589 SATTPDM
+589 SATSPDM
-596 TALWEASLNG
+596 TALWEASLNS
-606 ICHKEISYQGFMQP
+606 ICRKETSYQAFMQP
-620 LLGTLNHLIENA
+620 LLDTLFTLIQNA
-632 GAQLPSAL
+632 GAQLPTAL
-640 NGLKGQGF
+640 NGLKGQGYG
-648 KRAAK
+648 KSTSG
-653 KSGYQKAGNKGAA
+653 KSGYRKSTYRKASNGLKTTAT
-666 GGKKAGTGAKKG
+666 KASGAKNSVTKNSG
-678 NARNSAAA
+678 TKSRAR
-686 SSTSTSTTAKPTVPR
+686 KPLAV
-701 RRTSKA
+701 
-707 TAQA
+707 